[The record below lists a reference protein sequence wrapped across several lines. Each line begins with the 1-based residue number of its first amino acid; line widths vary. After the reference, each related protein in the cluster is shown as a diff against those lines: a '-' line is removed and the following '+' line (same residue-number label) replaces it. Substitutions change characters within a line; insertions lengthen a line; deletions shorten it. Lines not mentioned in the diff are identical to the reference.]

1 MCGRSLRFARAFGES
16 GLASRG
22 AGRFY
27 DSPVLSPRGATS
39 LVALA
44 CVSVVAAGCGLESTP
59 EEKITKP
66 GDPAP
71 AERAL
76 RLYLDDDRCD
86 LMSDDFAETL
96 DPDPDRAR
104 RMCEAGTLPVDALV
118 RPGEYTVKDAEV
130 IDRKGLVRII
140 LKDGGI
146 RDYTLAP
153 GGREGYRVES
163 LKTTTTAEYGDSLR
177 LQARESPKAEPVD
190 AAITVLSL
198 KRVPMSKLSED
209 EFASSLDRYY
219 LLRVRIRSL
228 SDRAQLLGS
237 AGFQLVTKDGIP
249 VAEPREMYTDLGEPL
264 PGILKPMGVNEGDV
278 FFAAPAA
285 PETQPELNVKPAQV
299 RFVYGD
305 QYAGDTLIWSK
316 PPRRSSLGQSG
327 RKGG

>member
-1 MCGRSLRFARAFGES
+1 MNCAVARRS
-16 GLASRG
+16 SR
-22 AGRFY
+22 RFY
-27 DSPVLSPRGATS
+27 DPTVLSLRGAPS

-44 CVSVVAAGCGLESTP
+44 CASVVIAGCGLEATP
-59 EEKITKP
+59 EEKVTKP
-66 GDPAP
+66 GDPVP

-86 LMSDDFAETL
+86 LMSDRYAEAL

-104 RMCEAGTLPVDALV
+104 RLCESGTVPVDALV

-130 IDRKGLVRII
+130 IDEQGIVRVL

-146 RDYTLAP
+146 RDYTLVP
-153 GGREGYRVES
+153 GGPEGYLVDQ
-163 LKTTTTAEYGDSLR
+163 LKTTTTAEYGESLR

-237 AGFQLVTKDGIP
+237 AGFQLATKDGFP
-249 VAEPREMYTDLGEPL
+249 VAEAREMYTDLGEPL
-264 PGILKPMGVNEGDV
+264 PGTLKPGAVNEGDV
-278 FFAAPAA
+278 FFASPAA
-285 PETQPELNVKPAQV
+285 PETQPELNVKPEQV

-305 QYAGDTLIWSK
+305 QYAGDTLIWTK
-316 PPRRSSLGQSG
+316 PPRRSTLGQSG

>member
-1 MCGRSLRFARAFGES
+1 VPIPLRASVLVMLGLTSFA
-16 GLASRG
+16 
-22 AGRFY
+22 
-27 DSPVLSPRGATS
+27 
-39 LVALA
+39 
-44 CVSVVAAGCGLESTP
+44 AAGCGLEAKP

-86 LMSDDFAETL
+86 LMSDDFAERL

-104 RMCEAGTLPVDALV
+104 SLCESGVVPVDALV
-118 RPGEYTVKDAEV
+118 SAGQYTVKDAEV
-130 IDRKGLVRII
+130 IDREGIVRII

-146 RDYTLAP
+146 RDYTLIP
-153 GGREGYRVES
+153 GGPEGYLVDQVKS
-163 LKTTTTAEYGDSLR
+163 TMTAEYGESLR

-198 KRVPMSKLSED
+198 KRVPMSKLSAD
-209 EFASSLDRYY
+209 EFATSLDRYY

-228 SDRAQLLGS
+228 SDRTQLLGS
-237 AGFQLVTKDGIP
+237 SGFQLATKDGFP
-249 VAEPREMYTDLGEPL
+249 VAEAREMYTDLGEPL
-264 PGILKPMGVNEGDV
+264 PGTLKPGAVNEGDL
-278 FFAAPAA
+278 FFASPAA
-285 PETQPELNVKPAQV
+285 PETQPDLDVKPAQV

-305 QYAGDTLIWSK
+305 QYAGDTLVWTK
-316 PPRRSSLGQSG
+316 PPRRAALGQSG

>member
-1 MCGRSLRFARAFGES
+1 MAGSLALRLYDAAVPIPLRAS
-16 GLASRG
+16 VLVMLGL
-22 AGRFY
+22 
-27 DSPVLSPRGATS
+27 TS
-39 LVALA
+39 LA
-44 CVSVVAAGCGLESTP
+44 AAGCGLEAKP

-86 LMSDDFAETL
+86 LMSDDFAESL

-104 RMCEAGTLPVDALV
+104 SMCEAGTVPVDALV
-118 RPGEYTVKDAEV
+118 SRGQYTVKDAEV

-146 RDYTLAP
+146 RDYTLIP
-153 GGREGYRVES
+153 GGPEGYLVDQVKS
-163 LKTTTTAEYGDSLR
+163 TMTAEYGESLR

-198 KRVPMSKLSED
+198 KRVPMRKLSAD

-228 SDRAQLLGS
+228 SDRTQLLGS
-237 AGFQLVTKDGIP
+237 AGFQLATKDGFP
-249 VAEPREMYTDLGEPL
+249 VAEAREMYTDLGEPL
-264 PGILKPMGVNEGDV
+264 PGTLKPGAVNEGDL
-278 FFAAPAA
+278 FFASPAA
-285 PETQPELNVKPAQV
+285 PETQPDLDVKPAQV

-305 QYAGDTLIWSK
+305 QYAGDTLVWKK
-316 PPRRSSLGQSG
+316 PRKAASEGAGQ
-327 RKGG
+327 